1 MVALT
6 QLPGMQEAKAHLLQA
21 FTAHRNSHAQ
31 LFTGQDGGGALAL
44 ALAYAQLL
52 LCERPGEEG
61 PCGTCPQC
69 IQSGQLTHPDFH
81 FIFPVV
87 KSGTTGTSEEFLSTW
102 REVLLAR
109 PFLTYGR
116 WLEEAGFDKKQ
127 ALIAVSESDR
137 ILKIA
142 SLRSFAGGAK
152 IIFIWMP
159 EKMNVNA
166 ANKLLK
172 VLEEPEH
179 NTFFLL
185 VSHHPEQLLQT
196 IKSRCQVLGVPPLM
210 EEDLVA
216 WLTHYGDASAEKAR
230 HAAAIARGN
239 VGEAEEIL
247 TASNRL
253 VAYAEASIAW
263 LRHCFKGE
271 WASLIRWTD
280 EMGAEG
286 RESLKA
292 YLDFLADFLQRL
304 LPLRYPQ
311 TQMPFPDMLTVAG
324 FMPEKL
330 AAMLDPEKVDA
341 LLGEIDR
348 ASSDIERNVQARMVL
363 FDLSL
368 QAFKILRK
376 QP

>member
-1 MVALT
+1 
-6 QLPGMQEAKAHLLQA
+6 MQAAKAHLLQA
-21 FTAHRNSHAQ
+21 FKAGRNSHAQ
-31 LFTGQDGGGALAL
+31 LFSGSDGGGALPL

-52 LCERPGEEG
+52 LCERPTDDG

-87 KSGTTGTSEEFLSTW
+87 KSGATGTSEEFLPTW
-102 REVLLAR
+102 REVVLLR

-116 WLEEAGFDKKQ
+116 WLDEAGFDKKQ

-196 IKSRCQVLGVPPLM
+196 IKSRCQILAVPPLA
-210 EEDLVA
+210 EEDVVS
-216 WLTHYGDASAEKAR
+216 WLSRRDDLPAGPVKS
-230 HAAAIARGN
+230 AAAIARGN

-247 TASNRL
+247 TASPRIT
-253 VAYAEASIAW
+253 AYAEASIAW

-271 WASLIRWTD
+271 WASLIRWAD
-280 EMGAEG
+280 EMGSEG

-304 LPLRYPQ
+304 LPLRYPAA
-311 TQMPFPDMLTVAG
+311 QMTFPDMLTVAG

-341 LLGEIDR
+341 LLREIDR
-348 ASSDIERNVQARMVL
+348 AAADIERNVQAKMVL